1 MMRSAVP
8 FPPSSEDSVLVTISN
23 GIVAVSPA
31 EARAIERSK
40 PATF

>member
-8 FPPSSEDSVLVTISN
+8 LPPSADEKALATIVS
-23 GIVAVSPA
+23 GMSAVSAP

>member
-8 FPPSSEDSVLVTISN
+8 LPPSCEDKALVTIAS
-23 GIVAVSPA
+23 GIVAVSAP
-31 EARAIERSK
+31 EARAIERSN